1 MALTGVLGEAMDLGV
16 EELSEWLFE
25 TVSAEGIKVEEDDDR
40 ELDRSEPC
48 WEDADLELVWHSPTK
63 PLGLAIWNSKAKS
76 SVPRWKVYSLPWG

>member
-1 MALTGVLGEAMDLGV
+1 VETEGESKLPSAGPALMALTGVLGEAMDLGV

-48 WEDADLELVWHSPTK
+48 
-63 PLGLAIWNSKAKS
+63 
-76 SVPRWKVYSLPWG
+76 

>member
-48 WEDADLELVWHSPTK
+48 
-63 PLGLAIWNSKAKS
+63 
-76 SVPRWKVYSLPWG
+76 

>member
-1 MALTGVLGEAMDLGV
+1 METEGESKLPSAGPALMALTGVLGEAMDLGV

-48 WEDADLELVWHSPTK
+48 
-63 PLGLAIWNSKAKS
+63 
-76 SVPRWKVYSLPWG
+76 